1 LVDPAKID
9 EWKDFVETR
18 EESLYSGILV
28 DYVIEIMEKLE
39 SGATIEEV
47 QEVFDTQPHSGASY
61 TMVRNI
67 VKDFS
72 KRGAEFDAGIE
83 I

>member
-1 LVDPAKID
+1 MVDPAKID

-47 QEVFDTQPHSGASY
+47 QEVFDAQPHSGASY